1 MRISGNRRPSR
12 SFAAAIVLA
21 GFAAGAGA
29 QQVYRI
35 VGPDGRITFSDKPP
49 METGARAA
57 PAGVPQPGSAGGGPT
72 LPFELRQ
79 VASRYPVT
87 LYSRPDCPPCTS
99 ARSFLNQRGIP
110 FAERTVTTQEDVAAL
125 QRLSGAATLPFLTIG
140 SQQIPGYSDIEWGEF
155 LDAAGYPKTSQ
166 LPPNYRNPPPAPLVA
181 ATTPRPLEQPSAQ
194 QPAAQQTDGAEQPPR
209 ALPRA
214 VPRPAPAP
222 RNDNPAGI
230 QF

>member
-1 MRISGNRRPSR
+1 MNR
-12 SFAAAIVLA
+12 SFTTAGAVVTAILAAVGTA
-21 GFAAGAGA
+21 AGA

-49 METGARAA
+49 TETGVKAA
-57 PAGVPQPGSAGGGPT
+57 PAGVPQPGSTGGGPA

-87 LYSRPDCPPCTS
+87 LYSRPDCQPCTS
-99 ARSFLNQRGIP
+99 ARSLLNQRGIP
-110 FAERTVTTQEDVAAL
+110 FTERTVTTQEDVAAL

-140 SQQIPGYSDIEWGEF
+140 AQQIPGYSDVEWTEF

-166 LPPNYRNPPPAPLVA
+166 LPPSYRNPPPAPLVA
-181 ATTPRPLEQPSAQ
+181 ATTPRPVEPPSAQ
-194 QPAAQQTDGAEQPPR
+194 QPAAQQTEAPPR
-209 ALPRA
+209 ALPRTP
-214 VPRPAPAP
+214 PRPAPPP